1 MKWFGIAYNIQMAR
15 WGIQTIVWK
24 PETWDLRLE
33 TGNDLSWQVSEV
45 ASLFSRFYSSSLHK
59 QYLVNITCTIVAQQW
74 QQRTYFFP
82 IN

>member
-1 MKWFGIAYNIQMAR
+1 MQWFGIAYNIQMAR
-15 WGIQTIVWK
+15 WDIQTIVWN
-24 PETWDLRLE
+24 LRLE

-59 QYLVNITCTIVAQQW
+59 QYLVNITCTIVAKQW

>member
-15 WGIQTIVWK
+15 WDIHTIVWK
-24 PETWDLRLE
+24 PETWDLRLAM
-33 TGNDLSWQVSEV
+33 TCHDKFLRWHHYFQGSTHHP
-45 ASLFSRFYSSSLHK
+45 HK
-59 QYLVNITCTIVAQQW
+59 QYLVNITCTIVAKQW